1 MQKTAQASDKNISL
15 KDSINK
21 QLAALKKVAGQQE
34 NAASAQKLV
43 NEGKLPSFKTPILY
57 AIGGNAFLGKVPD
70 YWNTVKKDP
79 KAKHWF
85 FALNGSMMAGAKPTP
100 PAASST
106 QAQLAA
112 YAYFKRSR
120 SLNYAHEIHVE
131 FRCPAYAGG
140 NDNVIRRAATIND
153 TGSNVQSLRR
163 SDWNALKTATMSPQ
177 IAQMLTATGPE
188 PVENVFLE
196 VRIVKPEVTRNSQ
209 GQELRTGQYV
219 PLTLWYPELLRIV
232 NDGDTLLSGENMR
245 NYLYF
250 ATAPGNETLYVS
262 QRKQAI
268 VDGLPVVQPPKA

>member
-1 MQKTAQASDKNISL
+1 MQKTAQASDLNTSL

-43 NEGKLPSFKTPILY
+43 NEGKVPSFKTPVLY
-57 AIGGNAFLGKVPD
+57 AIGGNAFLGK
-70 YWNTVKKDP
+70 
-79 KAKHWF
+79 
-85 FALNGSMMAGAKPTP
+85 ALNGSMMAGAKPTP

-120 SLNYAHEIHVE
+120 SVNYAHEIHVE

-177 IAQMLTATGPE
+177 TAEMLTATGPRH
-188 PVENVFLE
+188 VENVFLE

-209 GQELRTGQYV
+209 GQELSTGQYV
-219 PLTLWYPELLRIV
+219 PLTVWYPELLRIV

-262 QRKQAI
+262 QRKQAMI
-268 VDGLPVVQPPKA
+268 DGLPVVQPPKA